1 MDGWI
6 LRQAQDD
13 GEDGTQ
19 DDERDAQDDGEDVR
33 DDGEPPLLDRVI
45 RQKVVK

>member
-13 GEDGTQ
+13 GEV
-19 DDERDAQDDGEDVR
+19 AQDDGE
-33 DDGEPPLLDRVI
+33 PPFFDRVI